1 MLKINLSRQATKK
14 LQKLPPKQG
23 KQIATKINELKIN
36 PYPQDSLKLKG
47 YSYHRVDMGEYRIVY
62 HVEDQILEILLIEKR
77 NDSEVYK
84 KLKRKV

>member
-1 MLKINLSRQATKK
+1 
-14 LQKLPPKQG
+14 
-23 KQIATKINELKIN
+23 
-36 PYPQDSLKLKG
+36 
-47 YSYHRVDMGEYRIVY
+47 MGEYRIVY